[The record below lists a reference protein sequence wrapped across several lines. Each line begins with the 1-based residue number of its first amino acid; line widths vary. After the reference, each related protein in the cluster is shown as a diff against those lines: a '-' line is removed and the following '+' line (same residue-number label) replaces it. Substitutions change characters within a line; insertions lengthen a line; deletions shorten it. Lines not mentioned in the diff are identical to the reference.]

1 VLVDR
6 LGAPAVAALDP
17 SSSFVAECAARH
29 PGVVVREGRAEA
41 IPFDDASFDAALAQL
56 VLHFVAEPA
65 SAAAELGRV
74 LRPGAL
80 VGACVW
86 DFSRGMQMLRL
97 FWDAALAVDP
107 SAPDEARTRRF
118 GRPGEIVDL
127 LVSSGFDDVV
137 ETTLEVR
144 ATYTDFDD
152 LWAGFLAGVG
162 PAGSYCV
169 SLDEDRRDALRGELF
184 GRLGAPGGGFSLA
197 ATARWPITTRS
208 RAPRDHLVA
217 ASRQCALRRHA
228 HRVWDASVKGSDDQ
242 GGDDMQLQDITAAV
256 KDAVT
261 VKRVFGEPYERDGIA
276 VIPAATMAGGS
287 GGGTGKDSSGG
298 EGEGGGFGVVAKPA
312 GVYLVKDGD
321 VQWRPAVDPNRIIS
335 VVGAVVIVALLCRAV
350 VERARAKAPRQAVRR
365 RSHTR

>member
-1 VLVDR
+1 
-6 LGAPAVAALDP
+6 
-17 SSSFVAECAARH
+17 
-29 PGVVVREGRAEA
+29 
-41 IPFDDASFDAALAQL
+41 
-56 VLHFVAEPA
+56 
-65 SAAAELGRV
+65 
-74 LRPGAL
+74 
-80 VGACVW
+80 
-86 DFSRGMQMLRL
+86 
-97 FWDAALAVDP
+97 
-107 SAPDEARTRRF
+107 
-118 GRPGEIVDL
+118 
-127 LVSSGFDDVV
+127 
-137 ETTLEVR
+137 
-144 ATYTDFDD
+144 
-152 LWAGFLAGVG
+152 
-162 PAGSYCV
+162 
-169 SLDEDRRDALRGELF
+169 
-184 GRLGAPGGGFSLA
+184 
-197 ATARWPITTRS
+197 
-208 RAPRDHLVA
+208 
-217 ASRQCALRRHA
+217 
-228 HRVWDASVKGSDDQ
+228 VKGSDDQ